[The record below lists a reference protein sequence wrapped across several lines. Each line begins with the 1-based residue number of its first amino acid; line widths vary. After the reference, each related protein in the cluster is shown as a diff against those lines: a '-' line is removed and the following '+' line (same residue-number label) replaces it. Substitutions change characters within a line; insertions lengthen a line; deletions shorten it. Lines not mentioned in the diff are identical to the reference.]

1 MRAFAHLI
9 LLGIDMSTNKS
20 YILSTDPEKIVY
32 PKVEI
37 TKENKTD
44 IERVLSDAVINH
56 VYVQDHILS
65 CPMQLISINFTDVE
79 DEFKD
84 DLNMAFGY
92 LIGYGDDKQTSE
104 GSHWIEFEYTNPAT
118 YDPVILQ
125 TIQRLK

>member
-1 MRAFAHLI
+1 MKVFAHLI
-9 LLGIDMSTNKS
+9 VIGIDMGINKS
-20 YILSTDPEKIVY
+20 YILSTDSEKIIY

-37 TKENKTD
+37 NQDNKTD

-56 VYVQDHILS
+56 VYVADHLIS
-65 CPMQLISINFTDVE
+65 CPMQLISIDFTDVE

-92 LIGYGDDKQTSE
+92 LIKYSNDEQTAE
-104 GSHWIEFEYTNPAT
+104 GSHWIEFDYINPSS
-118 YDPVILQ
+118 YDAVILK